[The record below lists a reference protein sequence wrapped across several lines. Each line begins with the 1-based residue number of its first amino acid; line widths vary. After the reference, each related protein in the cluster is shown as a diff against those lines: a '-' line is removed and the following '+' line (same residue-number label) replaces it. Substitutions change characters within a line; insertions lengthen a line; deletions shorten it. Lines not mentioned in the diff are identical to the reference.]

1 MLIHLSLNVPS
12 GTSGSSKH
20 EAVQENLALL
30 NAYVGGSAGGK
41 LLRFSRLG
49 ERANMCGSVITVFGR
64 VFGAIYHNI
73 ILLYNMEY

>member
-1 MLIHLSLNVPS
+1 
-12 GTSGSSKH
+12 
-20 EAVQENLALL
+20 LL

-64 VFGAIYHNI
+64 VFGAI
-73 ILLYNMEY
+73 